1 MAGGAIA
8 AGSCIHSL
16 TGLVFL
22 SEAKERE
29 RICDESGKE
38 NDIAIA
44 EEKRN

>member
-16 TGLVFL
+16 TGLAFL

-29 RICDESGKE
+29 QICGKE